1 MLFTVS
7 EFIMDCTVVQLLC
20 TVPSTRLEARP
31 LGLRPCGTWA
41 VCVGAG
47 HPQRT
52 GRAWVAYF
60 CADTPLRTCDAWAS
74 CLGAGHPQRTRGAW
88 ADAFVLG
95 TPLCTRGAWAT
106 ASVLGTRG
114 VGISAWGLGKSLRI
128 RGALDALGM
137 SHACAPLRDTWCMG
151 HGTGP
156 KVPGS

>member
-1 MLFTVS
+1 MC
-7 EFIMDCTVVQLLC
+7 EVQ
-20 TVPSTRLEARP
+20 PAGPKHQARGAP
-31 LGLRPCGTWA
+31 PGAAPMHVALGLFAWGLGTHSA
-41 VCVGAG
+41 QLGG
-47 HPQRT
+47 
-52 GRAWVAYF
+52 AWVAYL
-60 CADTPLRTCDAWAS
+60 CANTPLCTCDAWAA
-74 CLGAGHPQRTRGAW
+74 CLGAGYPQRTRGAW

-156 KVPGS
+156 EVPGS